1 VIFKRKMAEIITEIF
16 GAKFGVK
23 FSENFS
29 VKRKQ
34 LDRMVSIII
43 RGAQDRQVCAY
54 RKRKTDDRG
63 RGEMIQSTHSLN
75 FPEGCMWSMFKV
87 INQPFVLELNSNA
100 GRMLLLS
107 RTSLLN
113 DIYIK

>member
-1 VIFKRKMAEIITEIF
+1 
-16 GAKFGVK
+16 
-23 FSENFS
+23 
-29 VKRKQ
+29 
-34 LDRMVSIII
+34 
-43 RGAQDRQVCAY
+43 
-54 RKRKTDDRG
+54 
-63 RGEMIQSTHSLN
+63 MIQPTHSLN
-75 FPEGCMWSMFKV
+75 FSEGWMWSMFKV

>member
-1 VIFKRKMAEIITEIF
+1 
-16 GAKFGVK
+16 
-23 FSENFS
+23 
-29 VKRKQ
+29 
-34 LDRMVSIII
+34 
-43 RGAQDRQVCAY
+43 
-54 RKRKTDDRG
+54 
-63 RGEMIQSTHSLN
+63 MIQPTHSLN
-75 FPEGCMWSMFKV
+75 FPKGWMWSMFKV